1 MEQQTTSSLFDIIV
15 WSGAAIS
22 MLGLGI
28 LIYCILRVGRAKKA
42 GLDDEAMREE
52 LKKVLPINLGALFIS
67 VIGLMMVIVG
77 ISLG

>member
-42 GLDDEAMREE
+42 GLDDKAMREE
-52 LKKVLPINLGALFIS
+52 LKKVLPVNLGALFIS

>member
-52 LKKVLPINLGALFIS
+52 LKKVLPVNLGALFIS